1 MYEQF
6 YGFREPA
13 FELTSNPRFLFLT
26 AQHREAL
33 CHLEYGLSSAKPITV
48 LIGDAGTGKSTLLRA
63 ALQSEMCRDV
73 NCVFIDNPTLTRDEF
88 VETLAA
94 RFDLGAKAMA
104 SKASLLASLET
115 VIRQRYERG
124 EVTALVVDEAQALP
138 REIFEEIRLL
148 ANIETPTR
156 KLLPVVLA
164 GQPELAERLNDRS
177 LRQLKQ
183 RIALRCELK
192 PLDLPDTA
200 MYIASRIR
208 TAGGDPANIFTRQ
221 AVTLIHQHS
230 HGLPRLISV
239 ICDNALTSGFALDQR
254 PVDGHIVLEV
264 CQDFDLKAAAEPVPA
279 PQAAPAPVASI
290 APQPPASQ
298 SNASAP
304 AGANG
309 QNGANGQVVKIDD
322 PSIRNRTALVPR
334 SAVLGLR

>member
-290 APQPPASQ
+290 APQPPAIQ

-322 PSIRNRTALVPR
+322 PSVRNRTALVPR

>member
-239 ICDNALTSGFALDQR
+239 ICDNAVTSGFALDQR

-290 APQPPASQ
+290 APQPPAIQ

-322 PSIRNRTALVPR
+322 PSVRNRTALVPR